1 MDNIILNRPERRR
14 FTRINC
20 SLPIKF
26 IAKSGIGEADSDLR
40 EYNGWGRNIS
50 EGGIYIETPNLERRF
65 LAYLNQSRCKIELKI
80 YLFGQDNHVLTQGEI
95 IWTEE
100 ENLGFSVQFAQINE
114 YAKDRIKSYISKRLS
129 ARPGLEDLEETRQS
143 IRDITFPIK
152 IESSIIVKQP
162 KEAVYN
168 LLKNM
173 ECFPEF
179 MENVKQVT
187 LLEGRR
193 DRTITEWEID
203 LDSTAIIWKQ
213 ENIFDDR
220 QMSIRFKMLEGDFG
234 RYEGE
239 WNLFGL
245 LTGTEIRLSIVMD
258 WGAPA
263 LARYIEDVLKKKT
276 QDILDGMLNGVKRKL
291 WIENAPQLL
300 KFAFVIHPYDLD
312 VISVAFNE
320 PGCNNERR
328 YLLEKMFEWFPTF
341 ACSHV
346 VGTRSLTGKEID
358 GELIYCPLLPNQVLN
373 LGSDFVLER
382 VIGAAK
388 IAESQGAK
396 ILGLGAYIAG
406 VGRRGTLVANNIDIP
421 VTTGTCYTIAITVEA
436 ILEAAKEVGVRL
448 INADVVIIGAT
459 GAVGSVCSQILAD
472 SVVNLTL
479 VARNKEKLEQLAN
492 TIHNNSAARVKIAFQ
507 INRAMLK
514 NADIVVMATNTPG
527 TLFDIQLLKP
537 GAIIYDISVP
547 KNVSKEA
554 ADLRQD
560 ILVIDGGVVKPPGE
574 VEFNFYFG
582 LPPGLCYACIAETM
596 ILALEERFEC
606 YSLGGN
612 ISLAKV
618 KEIAQL
624 GAKHGFK
631 LAELRSFGKE
641 LSKGQIEEVRDS
653 YLKKKY

>member
-50 EGGIYIETPNLERRF
+50 EGGIYIETPNLESRF
-65 LAYLNQSRCKIELKI
+65 LAHLNQSRCKIELKI
-80 YLFGQDNHVLTQGEI
+80 YLFSSKDYILTQGEVI
-95 IWTEE
+95 RTKEE
-100 ENLGFSVQFAQINE
+100 SLGFSVQFAQINE

-129 ARPGLEDLEETRQS
+129 ARPGLEELEETKQS

-203 LDSTAIIWKQ
+203 LDNTAIIWKQ

-220 QMSIRFKMLEGDFG
+220 QMSIKFKMLEGDFG

-245 LTGTEIRLSIVMD
+245 LTGTEISLSAVVDWGMPHWERCAKDALEKKIKSYFLGILLSIKNRL
-258 WGAPA
+258 WA
-263 LARYIEDVLKKKT
+263 ET
-276 QDILDGMLNGVKRKL
+276 TTKL
-291 WIENAPQLL
+291 IKYAC
-300 KFAFVIHPYDLD
+300 VIHTVDLGY
-312 VISVAFNE
+312 VASNFDSSANE
-320 PGCNNERR
+320 KREPLLRR
-328 YLLEKMFEWFPTF
+328 ILEWTPSFQ
-341 ACSHV
+341 CSHITGV
-346 VGTRSLTGKEID
+346 RSIIGKEVD
-358 GELIYCPLLPNQVLN
+358 GELILCPLLPEQILN
-373 LGSDFVLER
+373 MDKNFVLER
-382 VIGAAK
+382 VIEAGK
-388 IAESQGAK
+388 IAQGLGAK
-396 ILGLGAYIAG
+396 ILGLAAYTSN
-406 VGRRGTLVANNIDIP
+406 VGRKGTLIANVLDIP
-421 VTTGTCYTIAITVEA
+421 VTTGTSYTIATAIEA
-436 ILEAAKEVGVRL
+436 TLEAAKDVGIELAR
-448 INADVVIIGAT
+448 AKAVIIGAT
-459 GAVGSVCSQILAD
+459 GAIGSICAQILAD
-472 SVVNLTL
+472 KIASLTL
-479 VARNKEKLEQLAN
+479 VARNRERLDNVAKY
-492 TIHNNSAARVKIAFQ
+492 IRNNSIAIIKTSIQ
-507 INRAMLK
+507 IDKVLLRD
-514 NADIVVMATNTPG
+514 ADIIITATSTPGNLIDVNYLKPG
-527 TLFDIQLLKP
+527 TLIC
-537 GAIIYDISVP
+537 DISIP
-547 KNVSKEA
+547 KNVSQESVN
-554 ADLRQD
+554 LRQD
-560 ILVIDGGVVKPPGE
+560 ILVIDGGIIRVPGD
-574 VEFNFYFG
+574 VNFHFDIG
-582 LPPGLCYACIAETM
+582 LLPGLTYACIAETM
-596 ILALEERFEC
+596 ILALEERFES

-618 KEIAQL
+618 NQIAQL

-631 LAELRSFGKE
+631 LAELRSFG
-641 LSKGQIEEVRDS
+641 SKISAERIEEVRDS
-653 YLKKKY
+653 LIRRL